1 VGDLADEL
9 EEYDYVFF
17 IKENVIGGQKNY
29 PFSVFCPSTGKL
41 ATKSKV
47 KRIILNYENLKV
59 VNFATLRDMIH
70 VHIPRKIKR
79 KHCGVL
85 VSEPEIM
92 EYKVVFKKLR
102 LMDDID
108 SNTFVY

>member
-1 VGDLADEL
+1 M
-9 EEYDYVFF
+9 
-17 IKENVIGGQKNY
+17 
-29 PFSVFCPSTGKL
+29 
-41 ATKSKV
+41 

-70 VHIPRKIKR
+70 VHNPLKIKR
-79 KHCGVL
+79 KLCGVL
-85 VSEPEIM
+85 VSEPETM